1 MPRPSRTS
9 RLSTTLALLGA
20 LGLGS
25 LGTACKKASDTSG
38 PGGTGSGTGQ
48 PTAGGVTL
56 RYKAAPVKLK
66 EVLNASLTISG
77 GGQSG
82 SMKADITAL
91 LDVAPSGADKL
102 RVGFSVLEVRSFDLS
117 GQMKPEP
124 KDGKPVPDL
133 KAKML
138 ETKGA
143 RVVDLLGDTDDAATK
158 ALPEN
163 AKKEGAAVD
172 EYDMSSFGGFFGLP
186 PEMPREGL
194 VEGTPLKISKEEK
207 ESFSGI
213 EIDMETETTYTL
225 VKIDSSSGKR
235 IAEVK
240 IESES
245 SGAKELSQGGQ
256 SMMLSIDITS
266 EGTVAF
272 NLDDQI
278 PVRSHLESTTNFSA
292 GEKGGGESRIVMD
305 ATYEPAA

>member
-1 MPRPSRTS
+1 MLRPRRIS

-25 LGTACKKASDTSG
+25 LTACKKSVDSTS
-38 PGGTGSGTGQ
+38 PGGSSGGGGQ
-48 PTAGGVTL
+48 TAAGGVLL
-56 RYKAAPVKLK
+56 RYKSAPVKLK
-66 EVLNASLTISG
+66 EALNASFTISG

-82 SMKADITAL
+82 SMKADLTAL

-102 RVGFSVLEVRSFDLS
+102 RVGFSVLEIRSFELT
-117 GQMKPEP
+117 GGMKPEP

-133 KAKML
+133 KAKMM
-138 ETKGA
+138 ETRGA
-143 RVVDLLGDTDDAATK
+143 RIVDLLGDADKDATK

-163 AKKEGAAVD
+163 TKKEGAPVD

-186 PEMPREGL
+186 PEMPRDAL

-235 IAEVK
+235 IAEIK
-240 IESES
+240 IDSES
-245 SGAKELSQGGQ
+245 SGAKELSQGGKT
-256 SMMLSIDITS
+256 MMLSIDVAS
-266 EGTVAF
+266 ESTVSF
-272 NLDDQI
+272 NLDDQL

-292 GEKGGGESRIVMD
+292 GSEGGGESRVVMD